1 MICLDDSVK
10 TRVGVDALAV
20 SPLEI
25 ELSETM
31 RQIAE
36 LRIDDTSFAPD
47 IPRNLSEL
55 KSFAV
60 EAEIEDKI
68 TEDNFWEVRG
78 KVRAYFMKQLKEE
91 TNKKRKLIKDVS
103 KTDLFGGMVDE
114 SERDGS
120 GND

>member
-47 IPRNLSEL
+47 IPRNFSEL